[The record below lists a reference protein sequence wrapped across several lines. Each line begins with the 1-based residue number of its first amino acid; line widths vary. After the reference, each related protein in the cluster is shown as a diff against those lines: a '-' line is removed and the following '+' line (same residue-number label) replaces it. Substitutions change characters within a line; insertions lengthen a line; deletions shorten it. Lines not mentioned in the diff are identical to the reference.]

1 MIFALTFIF
10 SSCCEKAHD
19 TKEFSQKIQIFI
31 MNLKSQPMKSNPEMS
46 FMCNRLLI
54 LDLFK
59 S

>member
-1 MIFALTFIF
+1 
-10 SSCCEKAHD
+10 
-19 TKEFSQKIQIFI
+19 

-46 FMCNRLLI
+46 FMCDRLLI